1 MLTLH
6 ATISNR
12 SQTGTC
18 HRRLFQAE
26 RSLTLPAIVS
36 AFESDV
42 GRLGLRGAASYAA
55 LAVLLLALGA
65 CGHEN
70 STAASAFTV
79 VELDSASP
87 APLQLAVQACAGL
100 HSRRR
105 GGSVY
110 VQSEANDARW
120 LEELELTPGATVG
133 AADFLAACER
143 EFPTCVRY
151 SYATQQELLP
161 TILTA
166 ASALG
171 ALPLD
176 TGLAAGCTEVAL
188 DATVELADKTTR
200 YLATQYAFENFLDKT
215 TGLAMLN
222 PGYDQDAADK
232 ANPPIVRDMPPALI
246 DYVFSRKL
254 FVVFLVNGCIDDNP
268 EKELLSKIVNSG
280 QWPTPL
286 GVYGYNNSWLV
297 GGYLY
302 EAQTRC
308 LDSRNMGA
316 IPTETGNL
324 SFFSTRRA
332 AIDEPGKLEQNAPEG
347 IAYDPAR
354 TYVAF
359 VVGDGDNVRYIMTSR
374 QDWLRQRLA
383 DCKREDSPC
392 APLTWT
398 ISPHLPELAP
408 DVLEWYYR
416 TSRQTGRDYFTL
428 PPSGH
433 LYAYPTS
440 LRKADGDRFVAATER
455 DAQILDVHATVHWDW
470 FTTWKDAEQR
480 LLPSYAKVDG
490 VIRGIFPVNVPYV
503 LPAFPRWP
511 PEQFYR
517 VLSGSDGG
525 KVVVF
530 RPREWRG
537 IDGRDAVFFPS
548 PETLAAELESY
559 PPGTVTW
566 VYMTSDGGLTLENS
580 FLTLQRLLS
589 DRVELVSTD
598 TAARLALEA
607 AAR

>member
-1 MLTLH
+1 L
-6 ATISNR
+6 S
-12 SQTGTC
+12 
-18 HRRLFQAE
+18 
-26 RSLTLPAIVS
+26 
-36 AFESDV
+36 
-42 GRLGLRGAASYAA
+42 
-55 LAVLLLALGA
+55 VLLVTLALALGA
-65 CGHEN
+65 CGDEDH
-70 STAASAFTV
+70 STSSNGFTV
-79 VELDSASP
+79 VAVDSTSP
-87 APLQLAVQACAGL
+87 APLQLAVQACAG
-100 HSRRR
+100 HSNRKR

-110 VQSEANDARW
+110 VQSEAHDAQW
-120 LEELELTPGATVG
+120 LRDLELTPTETIGAS
-133 AADFLAACER
+133 DFLASCLR
-143 EFPTCVRY
+143 EFPHCVRY
-151 SYATQQELLP
+151 SYAQQHELLP

-171 ALPLD
+171 AVPLD
-176 TGLAAGCTEVAL
+176 ASISAGCTDVAL
-188 DATVELADKTTR
+188 DATVELADKQTR
-200 YLATQYAFENFLDKT
+200 YLATKYAFENFLDKT

-222 PGYDQDAADK
+222 PGYDQNAADQ
-232 ANPPIVRDMPPALI
+232 ANPTIVRDMAPALV

-254 FVVFLVNGCIDDNP
+254 FVVFLVNGCIDGNP
-268 EKELLSKIVNSG
+268 EKQLLSDIVNSG

-308 LDSRNMGA
+308 LDSRTMGA

-332 AIDEPGKLEQNAPEG
+332 SIAEPGELQQNAPED
-347 IAYDPAR
+347 ITYDPTK

-374 QDWLRQRLA
+374 KEWLRQRLA
-383 DCKREDSPC
+383 DCEREDSPC

-416 TSRQTGRDYFTL
+416 ASRKSGSDYFTL

-440 LRKADGDRFVAATER
+440 LRDADADRFVAATER
-455 DAQILDVHATVHWDW
+455 DAQILGAHSTVHWDW
-470 FTTWKDAEQR
+470 FTTWNDAEQR
-480 LLPSYAKVDG
+480 LLPKYAKVDG
-490 VIRGIFPVNVPYV
+490 AIRGIFPVNVPYA

-511 PEQFYR
+511 AEQFYR

-537 IDGRDAVFFPS
+537 VDDRDAVFFPS
-548 PETLAAELESY
+548 PQTMAAELESY

-580 FLTLQRLLS
+580 FLTLARLLS

-607 AAR
+607 DAD